1 MTTICVVINIVIAA
15 VIVIAVVSCVI
26 KGYSILRCKAR
37 LDYYGRQG
45 LMTYWDM
52 ANGQAS
58 LFSPKLSDSQTTT
71 TAELVKRLELKNIP
85 AIAANQMDTEDPV
98 IFLAGGD
105 LIKEFLIVED
115 KFKKASLFDDE
126 NLNLSGLF
134 LQNGQ
139 DVHTTRSLF
148 TSFFSCDNMSK
159 LTPRISHI
167 IEESLDAFIKKHQIN
182 DHEYTKTNLNDLYE
196 QSLDRI
202 RNLIVFGDEDL
213 QAESEEQQVIDMQS
227 KIFSIFTKVKNY
239 YLGKTIQQV
248 AAKWNLFG
256 PLKEL
261 KKLRKSQSTLVQQ
274 IIARRMNDTNIGK
287 DCILDILISR
297 NREVQSTGNV
307 KDMMN
312 YEDIAGHLNHFIF
325 AVTRNPINAAKITI
339 CMISENSAIKSD
351 LHDISK
357 SIYSADGKC
366 SYEKIDKSERLSLWI
381 REALRIY
388 NPVLK
393 MSTRIATQDVKL
405 GGFTI
410 KKGDSVAIMP
420 MALNFDP
427 NHVVKPEVFD
437 PSRFSMDGKKF
448 TPRHQHIPFS
458 VGKRNCLGKNLG
470 ELMVKLFVVRFCLTF
485 VYAKPDDLNYQ
496 QIVKLTSK
504 MLNPY
509 VLVKLHS
516 K

>member
-1 MTTICVVINIVIAA
+1 MTTICVVIAVVTA
-15 VIVIAVVSCVI
+15 VILIAVVSRVM
-26 KGYSILRCKAR
+26 KEYSMSRCKAR
-37 LDYYGRQG
+37 LDYYGGQG

-52 ANGQAS
+52 ESGQAS
-58 LFSPKLSDSQTTT
+58 LFSQKSSDSQTIT
-71 TAELVKRLELKNIP
+71 TAELAKRLKLKNIP
-85 AIAANQMDTEDPV
+85 AIAANQMDTENPV

-115 KFKKASLFDDE
+115 KFRKASLFDDE
-126 NLNLSGLF
+126 FLNLSGLF

-139 DVHTTRSLF
+139 DLHTTRSLF
-148 TSFFSCDNMSK
+148 TSFFSIDKMSK
-159 LTPRISHI
+159 LTPKISHI
-167 IEESLDAFIKKHQIN
+167 IEESFDAFIKKHKIN
-182 DHEYTKTNLNDLYE
+182 DREYTKTNLNDLYE
-196 QSLDRI
+196 QSLNRI

-213 QAESEEQQVIDMQS
+213 KAESEEQQVIDLQS
-227 KIFSIFTKVKNY
+227 TIFSILTKVKNY
-239 YLGKTIQQV
+239 YWGKTIQQV

-261 KKLRKSQSTLVQQ
+261 KKLRKSQSTLVKQ
-274 IIARRMNDTNIGK
+274 IIARRMNDKDIGK
-287 DCILDILISR
+287 DCILDILISH
-297 NREVQSTGNV
+297 NRKVQSTGNV
-307 KDMMN
+307 KDKMR

-325 AVTRNPINAAKITI
+325 AVTSNPIDAAKITI

-366 SYEKIDKSERLSLWI
+366 SYEKIDESERLSLWTK
-381 REALRIY
+381 EALRIY

-405 GGFTI
+405 GGFII

-420 MALNFDP
+420 MALNFDS

-437 PSRFSMDGKKF
+437 PSRFSKDGKKF

-470 ELMVKLFVVRFCLTF
+470 ELMVKLFVVRFSLTF
-485 VYAKPDDLNYQ
+485 VYAKPDGLNYQ

-509 VLVKLHS
+509 VLVKLSS